1 MTIPVFR
8 PSYGE
13 EEFEAVRAVMASGWV
28 GLGPKTAEFEK
39 KFAEYLGVKH
49 AVALNSG
56 TAALHLAMIAAE
68 VEGREVIT
76 TPLTFVSTNH
86 AILYAGGTPV
96 FADVEE
102 ASGNMDPESVAKR
115 VTKKTRAM
123 VCVHYGGRPCQMEPL
138 LEIAKKHG
146 LILIEDTAHGC
157 GGEWR
162 GRKLGAIGDLG
173 CFSFHAVKNLATGE
187 GGMLVTNDDEVDR
200 RLRRLR
206 WCGITK
212 DTWSREAKAD
222 TQYSWYYDVVE
233 LGFKCH
239 MNDIPAAIG
248 LVQLKR
254 LDAMNAQRA
263 AWARRYDEALADLD
277 WIQRPVAEPD
287 TKPSWHNYAVQT
299 DHRDGLNAY
308 LAERDISTGVHY
320 IPNNHYAM
328 YKQCGGETPVCE
340 RIWKRLLTLPLYPD
354 LTEEDFG
361 RVVEAIRAFG
371 RSQKLNA

>member
-1 MTIPVFR
+1 MPIPVFR
-8 PSYGE
+8 PSYGD
-13 EEFEAVRAVMASGWV
+13 EEFEAVRKVMASGWV

-56 TAALHLAMIAAE
+56 TAALHLAMIVAE
-68 VEGREVIT
+68 VQGREVIT

-102 ASGNMDPESVAKR
+102 ASGNMDPESARKL
-115 VTKKTRAM
+115 VTKKTRAI
-123 VCVHYGGRPCQMEPL
+123 VCVHYGGRPCKMEPL
-138 LEIAKKHG
+138 RQVAEKHG

-187 GGMLVTNDDEVDR
+187 GGMLVTNDDEINR

-239 MNDIPAAIG
+239 LNDIPAAIG

-299 DHRDGLNAY
+299 DRRDGLNAY
-308 LAERDISTGVHY
+308 LAEHDISTGVHY

-328 YKQCGGETPVCE
+328 YKKCCGETPVCE
-340 RIWKRLLTLPLYPD
+340 RMWKRLLTLPLYPD

-371 RSQKLNA
+371 REKGLNA

>member
-56 TAALHLAMIAAE
+56 TAALHLAMIVAE

-102 ASGNMDPESVAKR
+102 ASGNMDPESVRKL
-115 VTKKTRAM
+115 VTKKTRAI
-123 VCVHYGGRPCQMEPL
+123 VCVHYGGRPCKMEPL
-138 LEIAKKHG
+138 RQIAEKHG

-187 GGMLVTNDDEVDR
+187 GGMLVTNDAETDR

-222 TQYSWYYDVVE
+222 TRYSWYYDVVE

-239 MNDIPAAIG
+239 LNDIPSAIG

-287 TKPSWHNYAVQT
+287 TKPAWHNYAVQT

-328 YKQCGGETPVCE
+328 YKQCRGPTPVCE

-361 RVVEAIRAFG
+361 RVVDAIRAFG
-371 RSQKLNA
+371 REEGLNA

>member
-8 PSYGE
+8 PSYGK

-68 VEGREVIT
+68 VQGREVIT

-102 ASGNMDPESVAKR
+102 ASGNVDPESVAKR
-115 VTKKTRAM
+115 VTKKTRAI
-123 VCVHYGGRPCQMEPL
+123 VCVHYGGRPCKMEPL

-187 GGMLVTNDDEVDR
+187 GGMLVTNDDDTDR

-222 TQYSWYYDVVE
+222 HQYSWYYDVVE

-287 TKPSWHNYAVQT
+287 TKPSWHNYAVRT

-320 IPNNHYAM
+320 VPNNHYAM
-328 YKQCGGETPVCE
+328 YKKCGGETPVCE

-361 RVVEAIRAFG
+361 RVVDAIRAFG
-371 RSQKLNA
+371 RSKKLNA

>member
-13 EEFEAVRAVMASGWV
+13 EEFEAVRAVMVSGWV

-56 TAALHLAMIAAE
+56 TAALHLAMIVAE

-96 FADVEE
+96 FADIEE
-102 ASGNMDPESVAKR
+102 ASGNVDPESVAKL
-115 VTKKTRAM
+115 VTKKTRAI
-123 VCVHYGGRPCQMEPL
+123 VCVHYGGRPCKMEPL

-187 GGMLVTNDDEVDR
+187 GGMLVTNDDGIDR

-233 LGFKCH
+233 LGYKCH
-239 MNDIPAAIG
+239 LNDIPAAIG
-248 LVQLKR
+248 LVQLAR
-254 LDAMNAQRA
+254 LDEMNAQRA

-277 WIQRPVAEPD
+277 WIRRPVAEPD
-287 TKPSWHNYAVQT
+287 TKPAWHNYAVQT

-328 YKQCGGETPVCE
+328 YKKCRGETPVCE
-340 RIWKRLLTLPLYPD
+340 RMWKRLLTLPLYPD

-361 RVVEAIRAFG
+361 RIVEAIRAFG
-371 RSQKLNA
+371 RSKKLNA